1 MPFTSHL
8 AELRSRLVK
17 SVVAVALAFAVC
29 FWFVEE
35 IFIILAAPLRR
46 LHIEGL
52 TLIGTA
58 VTEAFFMKMKIGFA
72 AALIVASPVLLW
84 QLWQFVAPGLYEHE
98 KRYTRSFVLFGSF
111 FFLSGTAFCYFIVVQ
126 EGLGFLLHRY
136 EVIEIQPLL
145 QVGDYLSLVTRLV
158 LAFGVMF
165 ELSVLAFF
173 LARVGIIDHKF
184 LIRHIRYAVIA
195 MALLA
200 AVLTPPD
207 LVSQV
212 LLMLPL
218 TLLYGLSIAVA
229 YLARWRMNR
238 LERKAANR

>member
-1 MPFTSHL
+1 MF
-8 AELRSRLVK
+8 
-17 SVVAVALAFAVC
+17 
-29 FWFVEE
+29 
-35 IFIILAAPLRR
+35 
-46 LHIEGL
+46 
-52 TLIGTA
+52 
-58 VTEAFFMKMKIGFA
+58 
-72 AALIVASPVLLW
+72 
-84 QLWQFVAPGLYEHE
+84 
-98 KRYTRSFVLFGSF
+98 
-111 FFLSGTAFCYFIVVQ
+111 
-126 EGLGFLLHRY
+126 

-165 ELSVLAFF
+165 ELPVLAFF

-207 LVSQV
+207 FVSQV